1 MTERTAA
8 RPGTATP
15 LLALRVAA
23 AATVLV
29 LAWQFVTAGELIG
42 PDGGSDDLH
51 AAGAIA
57 LHVAAL
63 AAAAAALWL
72 RQRTAGPLWPS
83 VVAVAVFAASF
94 VQAALGSSGV
104 MAAHVPG
111 ALVLTVGS
119 VWVLAWSLSRHPP
132 G

>member
-1 MTERTAA
+1 MTERTAT

-29 LAWQFVTAGELIG
+29 LAWQFVTAGQLL
-42 PDGGSDDLH
+42 GGAASDDLH
-51 AAGAIA
+51 AVGAIA
-57 LHVAAL
+57 LHVVAL

-94 VQAALGSSGV
+94 VQAALGSSHQ

-119 VWVLAWSLSRHPP
+119 VWVLAWSLSRHPV

>member
-1 MTERTAA
+1 MTERTAT

-23 AATVLV
+23 AATVLA
-29 LAWQFVTAGELIG
+29 LAWQFVTAGELLG
-42 PDGGSDDLH
+42 PAGASDDLH

-57 LHVAAL
+57 LHVVSL
-63 AAAAAALWL
+63 AAATAALWF

-83 VVAVAVFAASF
+83 VVAVAVFAAGF

-111 ALVLTVGS
+111 AMVLTTGS
-119 VWVLAWSLSRHPP
+119 VWLLAWSLSRHPV

>member
-1 MTERTAA
+1 MTERTSTRA
-8 RPGTATP
+8 GTAPP
-15 LLALRVAA
+15 LLALRLAA

-29 LAWQFVTAGELIG
+29 LAWQFVTAGELLG
-42 PDGGSDDLH
+42 SQGASDDLH
-51 AAGAIA
+51 AVGAIA
-57 LHVAAL
+57 LHVVSL
-63 AAAAAALWL
+63 LAAAAALWV

-94 VQAALGSSGV
+94 VQAALGSSHQI
-104 MAAHVPG
+104 AAHVPG

-119 VWVLAWSLSRHPP
+119 VWLLAWSLSRHP

>member
-1 MTERTAA
+1 MTERTVT

-23 AATVLV
+23 AATVVV

-42 PDGGSDDLH
+42 PGGSDDLH

-57 LHVAAL
+57 LHVVSL

-72 RQRTAGPLWPS
+72 RQRTSGPLWPS
-83 VVAVAVFAASF
+83 VVAVAVFAAGF
-94 VQAALGSSGV
+94 VQAALGSSGE

-119 VWVLAWSLSRHPP
+119 VWVLAWSLARRP